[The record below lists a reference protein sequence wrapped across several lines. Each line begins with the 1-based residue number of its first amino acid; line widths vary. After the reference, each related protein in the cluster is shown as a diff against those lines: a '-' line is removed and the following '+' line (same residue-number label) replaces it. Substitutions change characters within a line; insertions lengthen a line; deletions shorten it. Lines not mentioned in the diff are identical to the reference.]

1 MSGIFPRRFFGEISV
16 FALVESRKTN
26 FADSA
31 QPVKFRGNEQNRQ
44 NFAVMSGTSEFRSW
58 FRQNLVVFSMEI
70 WSKYS
75 IFGQKKQNLLAKT
88 VLVEIFLIAQNHFV
102 DHVVHKNFV
111 GINFAKPKR
120 RFGSCLVIAPPLFFW
135 WAAVT
140 EKVTVSSKSS
150 SLYQRW
156 FIKCLKMIG
165 INFFHLL
172 SVVVWVRK
180 KCFAGSQTSFWISET
195 LAMKG
200 LTLNCLG
207 RKEEA
212 YELVRKGL
220 RNDLKSHVCWHVYGL
235 LQVSYQHFSL
245 ALSGRKTILLRLTSV
260 L

>member
-1 MSGIFPRRFFGEISV
+1 MEPANLGPDFG
-16 FALVESRKTN
+16 K
-26 FADSA
+26 
-31 QPVKFRGNEQNRQ
+31 
-44 NFAVMSGTSEFRSW
+44 
-58 FRQNLVVFSMEI
+58 I
-70 WSKYS
+70 WSCFRWKY
-75 IFGQKKQNLLAKT
+75 GQNIPYLGKKKQNLLAKI
-88 VLVEIFLIAQNHFV
+88 VLVEIFLIAQNHFAEHV
-102 DHVVHKNFV
+102 DYKNYV

-120 RFGSCLVIAPPLFFW
+120 RFRTCLEISPPLFFW

-150 SLYQRW
+150 SLSQRW

-165 INFFHLL
+165 INFFSSAERRCL
-172 SVVVWVRK
+172 SQK
-180 KCFAGSQTSFWISET
+180 KCFAGFQTSFWISET

-207 RKEEA
+207 RKDEA

-235 LQVSYQHFSL
+235 LQVSYKHFSL